1 MLADA
6 DKIETDPGPG
16 RLRPGAERLC
26 VATRTVRP
34 VAQMIRFVIGPDGEV
49 VPDLK
54 RRLPGRGLWVTAE
67 RHAVADAVRR
77 KAFARSFRREVEVAP
92 TLPAMVERLLER
104 AALDA
109 LSIAYKA
116 GQVVAGF
123 GRAAAALDAA
133 ATVIALIH
141 ASDAGSDGVRKLAA
155 AARRRFGEAVDR
167 LVVVDGFACAQLDL
181 ALGRPHVIH
190 AALLA
195 GSASEEFLA
204 RCRSL
209 EHFRA
214 DEPNG
219 PEARA
224 RS

>member
-1 MLADA
+1 MLAEA
-6 DKIETDPGPG
+6 NKIATDRGPG
-16 RLRPGAERLC
+16 RLMPGAERLC

-34 VAQMIRFVIGPDGEV
+34 VANMIRFVIGPDGEV

-54 RRLPGRGLWVTAE
+54 RRLPGRGLWITAE
-67 RHAVADAVRR
+67 RRAVADAVRR
-77 KAFARSFRREVEVAP
+77 KAFARGFRREVRVAA
-92 TLPAMVERLLER
+92 TLPEMVERLLER

-109 LSIAYKA
+109 LSIAHKA
-116 GQVVAGF
+116 GRVVAGF
-123 GRAAAALDAA
+123 GRIAAALDAGGP
-133 ATVIALIH
+133 VIALIH
-141 ASDAGSDGVRKLAA
+141 ASDAGADGVRKLAA
-155 AARRRFGEAVDR
+155 AARRRFDEAVDR
-167 LVVVDGFACAQLDL
+167 LVVVDDFACAQLDL
-181 ALGRPHVIH
+181 ALGRPNVIH

-209 EHFRA
+209 EHFRT

-219 PEARA
+219 PEARG